1 MTIREKLLI
10 NFEKC
15 IFGLIWTDN
24 TIGDRKS
31 YFTLLEQIA
40 GPHTNKP
47 VNDTWRLY
55 DVISNKWVAIKF
67 NTIKTVL
74 WESVNVHPDEIQSIT
89 VDGDHLSK
97 QSDFQYVV
105 SDMVVKEMPDITEK
119 YKTHTDEDLCTEI
132 LCCTGNQLHPVSHTR
147 DKLLQLLTDI
157 EHTKIVHVI
166 DHTKIIASLLKT
178 VGVDVPVDRMVYV
191 NDQVGR
197 DDIREALNDIT
208 GDTDI
213 SLTWEAWKT
222 IIDLHIKQHIRDL
235 QDELA
240 DTTDEEDIEEINVA
254 IELVGSAL
262 EETDVKQF
270 KSVGDVCHFWPPL
283 LYPPPSFVL

>member
-15 IFGLIWTDN
+15 IFGLIWNDN
-24 TIGDRKS
+24 MIGDRKS

-47 VNDTWRLY
+47 VSDTWRLY
-55 DVISNKWVAIKF
+55 DVVSNKWVAVKF
-67 NTIKTVL
+67 NTIKTIL
-74 WESVNVHPDEIQSIT
+74 WESVDMHPDEIQSIT
-89 VDGDHLSK
+89 V
-97 QSDFQYVV
+97 
-105 SDMVVKEMPDITEK
+105 
-119 YKTHTDEDLCTEI
+119 
-132 LCCTGNQLHPVSHTR
+132 CCTGSQLHPVSHTR

-157 EHTKIVHVI
+157 EHTKIVHII

-178 VGVDVPVDRMVYV
+178 VGVNVPADRMVYV

-222 IIDLHIKQHIRDL
+222 IINLHIKQHIRDL

-240 DTTDEEDIEEINVA
+240 GTTDVEDIEEINVA